1 MHRQA
6 SVDGSVGENASQAP
20 QEKQEGQ
27 GEEEGEEVVP
37 RLSELEAGVR
47 RHMLV
52 QWGHTKIHWYF

>member
-1 MHRQA
+1 M
-6 SVDGSVGENASQAP
+6 DGSVGENASQAP